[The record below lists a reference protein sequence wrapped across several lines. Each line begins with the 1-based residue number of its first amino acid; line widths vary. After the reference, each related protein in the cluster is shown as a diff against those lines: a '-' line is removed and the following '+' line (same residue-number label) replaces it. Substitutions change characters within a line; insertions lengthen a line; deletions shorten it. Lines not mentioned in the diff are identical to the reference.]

1 VFILRRGGLAAVLLL
16 HACAA
21 FAQWVPPM
29 GVPPP
34 GFGITEVAPAAPSPW
49 TTPVRG
55 FYFVDEAKGS
65 DDKNPFGTPGHPRR
79 TIPNILPAGAVVT
92 VRGKYARAHSS
103 PNTLEAQGTAAA
115 PVFIKGGNF
124 TAISELSGSYV
135 IVEGGSGVGWV
146 IRDTRAA
153 GATHHVVVRDTEL
166 VGGGVGVG
174 PYMGGEVHDIVVL
187 RTSMHDVGDMN
198 VKTDVDAHCVTV
210 GVSHHVWI
218 LDSTFTRCSGDGV
231 QVNGGRNGPRLHHV
245 YIARNVARH
254 NRQSGFW
261 AKQSADVVMS
271 SNVVSDM
278 RPGTGGP
285 GNCLGAQYGAAR
297 VVFVNNRV
305 SDCEYGIGVWSYDE
319 GAPGGVLIAGNV
331 ITNIHHTTSDNAV
344 GNPWAGGAAIFAAGG
359 VERIIVNNTIVDV
372 DGGIQAPQSPGT
384 LSAVNN
390 IIARVKRAA
399 MAFDG
404 AGAPKVISA
413 YMLYDLMP
421 TMMSGGVS
429 AVIERG
435 QLTEGHNL
443 IATPRFVNAAAGD
456 FRLEP
461 GSPGVKAGTAIPAAD
476 SYRAT
481 HGVPLGLDL
490 AGTPDMGA
498 IGSVL
503 TPSSRK

>member
-1 VFILRRGGLAAVLLL
+1 MAAALLAVTF
-16 HACAA
+16 CAA
-21 FAQWVPPM
+21 PAAAQWTPPV
-29 GVPPP
+29 GVPAPA
-34 GFGITEVAPAAPSPW
+34 FGVTEVAPSAPRPW
-49 TTPVRG
+49 TAAVRG
-55 FYFVDEAKGS
+55 FYAIDEAKGS
-65 DDKNPFGTPGHPRR
+65 DDKNPYGTPARPRR
-79 TIPNILPAGAVVT
+79 TIPNMLPAGAVVT

-103 PNTLEAQGTAAA
+103 PNTIEAQGTAAA

-124 TAISELSGSYV
+124 TGISELSGSYV

-153 GATHHVVVRDTEL
+153 GATHHVVIRDTEL
-166 VGGGVGVG
+166 AGGGVGIG

-198 VKTDVDAHCVTV
+198 VKTDVDSHCVTV

-245 YIARNVARH
+245 YIARNVATH

-271 SNVVSDM
+271 SNVVSNM

-305 SDCEYGIGVWSYDE
+305 SDCEFGIGVWSYDE
-319 GAPGGVLIAGNV
+319 GAPGGALIAGNV
-331 ITNIHHTTSDNAV
+331 ITNIHHTTSDNAA

-359 VERIIVNNTIVDV
+359 IERIIVNNTIVDV

-384 LSAVNN
+384 LNAANN

-404 AGAPKVISA
+404 EGAPKVEST
-413 YMLYDLMP
+413 YTLYDSMP
-421 TMMSGGVS
+421 AVMAGGVP
-429 AVIERG
+429 AVVERG
-435 QLTEGHNL
+435 RLTEGHNV
-443 IATPRFVNAAAGD
+443 IAAPRFVNAAAGD

-461 GSPGVKAGTAIPAAD
+461 GSPGIKAGAAIPLSDA
-476 SYRAT
+476 YRAI

-490 AGTPDMGA
+490 TGTPDMGA
-498 IGSVL
+498 LGSVL
-503 TPSSRK
+503 MPAPKK